1 MSEKFAQHPQHI
13 LIVRLSA
20 IGDIIMASSVIPA
33 LRQTYPQAKISWLVQ
48 KEAAD
53 LLRANSDLEKVI
65 VWPRSEWS
73 KLWKQRQWLKLLK
86 EIRGFRKSLRAHN
99 FDLAID
105 LQGLFKS
112 ALMVYFTGAQ
122 KRLGFSSR
130 EGSNWMMTEVIE
142 KKRDDPRLGSEYCD
156 LARHL
161 NPQLKRFPM
170 SIQYNAEDQRTAQSI
185 IHALNIPSGQF
196 VALCPFTTRPQKH
209 WVDDYW
215 KELILQLEQR
225 WNRYTVILGGPNDR
239 DYAQTLIPAQ
249 AQQCFNL
256 AGQTRLRQAASVIAQ
271 AQLLIG
277 VDTGLTHLGTAMNT
291 PTLAL
296 FGSTR
301 PYLETESPL
310 TEVIYLPRPCSP
322 CRRSPTCN
330 GRFDCMRE
338 VTVDRVLERVA
349 EHIKRA
355 A

>member
-1 MSEKFAQHPQHI
+1 MSTNLAPQPQHI

-20 IGDIIMASSVIPA
+20 IGDIIMASSIIPA

-48 KEAAD
+48 NEAAD
-53 LLRANSDLEKVI
+53 LLRANRDLEEVI
-65 VWPRSEWS
+65 IWPRAEWR
-73 KLWKQRQWLKLLK
+73 KLWKQRRWLKLIK
-86 EIRGFRKSLRAHN
+86 EIRQFKDALRARE
-99 FDLAID
+99 FDFAID

-112 ALMVYFTGAQ
+112 ALMVYFSQA
-122 KRLGFSSR
+122 KIRLGFSSR

-142 KKRDDPRLGSEYCD
+142 KKPNDPRLGSEYCD
-156 LARHL
+156 LALHL
-161 NPQLKRFPM
+161 NPQLKHFPM
-170 SIQYNAEDQRTAQSI
+170 SIQYDEEDAQFARSLINKLGIANAQYI
-185 IHALNIPSGQF
+185 
-196 VALCPFTTRPQKH
+196 ALCPFTTRPQKH
-209 WVDDYW
+209 WLDDHW
-215 KELILQLEQR
+215 RELILQIEQR
-225 WNRYTVILGGPNDR
+225 WNIHTVILGGPNDH
-239 DYAQTLIPAQ
+239 DYAQSLTPTQ
-249 AQQCFNL
+249 AQRSFNL